1 MELEGFGVSLVGRCV
16 YMYAENDKLWL
27 PWEFIAASY
36 SCRILICGEVKK
48 TTLAYTQSWTA
59 VFTPTDMKV
68 WSAVATVLRGMGSTI
83 LIVFDSSAPEAPASF
98 LRFLDETVSTGRQ
111 VLTRVWVGKQTNMPC
126 VPDAIF
132 FATEDGGNA
141 YEYLIKLP
149 AHNNHGAWNG
159 MSYLEFKSLYD
170 TVTSNNLGFVISDV
184 GEAGWTLFWHRESD
198 SSTSLSSPKMLV
210 ESLLHAAALVVRTMP

>member
-1 MELEGFGVSLVGRCV
+1 
-16 YMYAENDKLWL
+16 
-27 PWEFIAASY
+27 
-36 SCRILICGEVKK
+36 
-48 TTLAYTQSWTA
+48 
-59 VFTPTDMKV
+59 
-68 WSAVATVLRGMGSTI
+68 
-83 LIVFDSSAPEAPASF
+83 VFDSSAPESPAPF

-141 YEYLIKLP
+141 YEYLTKLP
-149 AHNNHGAWNG
+149 AHNNHGTWNG

-198 SSTSLSSPKMLV
+198 SSISVSSPKILV